1 MAIKHASVAQPD
13 LPISRSR
20 TVPLDPVDQLV
31 AAIWNPERQR
41 RLDHECVVM
50 SNLIFMMRK
59 NHWEVPIL
67 PNTILYVPVATV
79 LLTLYPNR
87 NLGIEGN
94 LRLKHSL

>member
-1 MAIKHASVAQPD
+1 
-13 LPISRSR
+13 
-20 TVPLDPVDQLV
+20 
-31 AAIWNPERQR
+31 
-41 RLDHECVVM
+41 M

-67 PNTILYVPVATV
+67 PNTILYVPVAAV